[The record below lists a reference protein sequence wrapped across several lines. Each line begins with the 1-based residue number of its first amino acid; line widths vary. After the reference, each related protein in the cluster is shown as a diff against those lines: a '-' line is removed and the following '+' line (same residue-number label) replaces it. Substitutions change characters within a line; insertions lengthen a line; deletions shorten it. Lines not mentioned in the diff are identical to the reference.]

1 MMLATQSRR
10 TKQKKRTTMRRNKI
24 VSIATIASIAA
35 VTALSGCHAWES
47 NPQSR
52 MWESGTSST
61 AGWKTNLGRSALRRI
76 TVHESACT
84 TLPCHDADYIE
95 SAYNAISNLL
105 ATARPDINGDDSFDS
120 NRPVLCAS
128 TVNLND
134 YEKTTNFGRVIGE
147 SMATSL
153 TQHWRNK
160 VVKMTLREN
169 TVPIMPQNGE
179 FLLSR
184 EIRDLARDFDAGAVL
199 VSSYSTAIDKVYIN
213 VELIN
218 VDQNAVVAATMY
230 AVPLGPRTES
240 LLRNFEFADEASEV
254 LNWGGSATAASLT
267 SNSTPRR

>member
-1 MMLATQSRR
+1 MNI
-10 TKQKKRTTMRRNKI
+10 KKI
-24 VSIATIASIAA
+24 GSIIAVTAI
-35 VTALSGCHAWES
+35 TALSGCHAWES
-47 NPQSR
+47 KPNSG
-52 MWESGTSST
+52 MWESGTTSS
-61 AGWKTNLGRSALRRI
+61 AGWKTNLGRSALKKI
-76 TVHESACT
+76 TVHEAACT

-95 SAYNAISNLL
+95 SAYNAVSNLL

-120 NRPVLCAS
+120 HRPVICAS
-128 TVNLND
+128 TVNLNG

-160 VVKMTLREN
+160 VIKMTLREN
-169 TVPIMPQNGE
+169 NVPIIPENGE

-184 EIRDLARDFDAGAVL
+184 EIRDLAKKFDAGAVM

-230 AVPLGPRTES
+230 AIPLGPRTES
-240 LLRNFEFADEASEV
+240 LLKNFEFADEASDV
-254 LNWGGSATAASLT
+254 LNWGGSTAAASLT
-267 SNSTPRR
+267 SHSTIRR

>member
-1 MMLATQSRR
+1 MHRKTI
-10 TKQKKRTTMRRNKI
+10 T
-24 VSIATIASIAA
+24 SIITLVAA
-35 VTALSGCHAWES
+35 AALSGCSAWES
-47 NPQSR
+47 KPSTG
-52 MWESGTSST
+52 MWESGTVSA
-61 AGWKTNLGRSALRRI
+61 AGWKTNLGRSALRKI
-76 TVHESACT
+76 TVHEAACT

-120 NRPVLCAS
+120 HRPVICAS
-128 TVNLND
+128 TVNLNG

-160 VVKMTLREN
+160 VIKMTLREN
-169 TVPIMPQNGE
+169 NVPIIPQNGE

-184 EIRDLARDFDAGAVL
+184 EVRDLAKQFDAGTVM

-213 VELIN
+213 VELVN

-230 AVPLGPRTES
+230 AIPLGPRTES
-240 LLRNFEFADEASEV
+240 LLKNFEFADEASDV
-254 LNWGGSATAASLT
+254 LNWGGSSASASLT
-267 SNSTPRR
+267 THSNIRR